1 MAHNRGGSRRV
12 PSCRGSHG
20 APTAGATRSIPTIGP
35 VTALILAH
43 GADGLAGD
51 GVPSALLYGI
61 VVAGSLVV
69 ALGLRARGP
78 RLLGGPAVP
87 PLSIDG
93 AEGSPWPGDGRA
105 VHVVGGAV
113 GVVGLVAL
121 LVVGWAGSDL
131 SGLNP
136 LPSTLVLLWWAVPVL
151 ALLLGDW
158 WRLVDPFDA
167 IAGGIDR
174 LRGRTPAIPAVRT
187 TEPTAAPEETFEAGD
202 WWLPAALLATF
213 AWMVT
218 CWLEGQEPRNMAI
231 WLTGLTALMVGG
243 AIVGG
248 RGWVR
253 RSSPMAVLAGAL
265 GAAAPVDWS
274 SGRPRFRSPL
284 AGLAGR
290 AGGRRTAGVVL
301 VLLGTAFWEAVSG
314 TQWWAD
320 LVGSSGSG
328 GTGAALAWSTAGLA
342 WCILL
347 AGAAW
352 VGAGALAEA
361 VATRSGAPTLDEPFA
376 GDAVVALAPFA
387 AVALTAH
394 QLETLL
400 VTAQDVLFFYA
411 ADPLAEGWDLTGT
424 RDWLADEQLLSPAVL
439 AWIRFAL
446 VLVGLGLL
454 LVGGWDRLA
463 ARVGK
468 AVVTAGWVLAGFT
481 AAAGSLALWLL
492 LGA

>member
-1 MAHNRGGSRRV
+1 GWG
-12 PSCRGSHG
+12 
-20 APTAGATRSIPTIGP
+20 
-35 VTALILAH
+35 
-43 GADGLAGD
+43 
-51 GVPSALLYGI
+51 
-61 VVAGSLVV
+61 
-69 ALGLRARGP
+69 
-78 RLLGGPAVP
+78 
-87 PLSIDG
+87 
-93 AEGSPWPGDGRA
+93 
-105 VHVVGGAV
+105 GGA
-113 GVVGLVAL
+113 
-121 LVVGWAGSDL
+121 SDL

-136 LPSTLVLLWWAVPVL
+136 LPSTLVLVWWTVPVL

-158 WRLVDPFDA
+158 WRLVDPFGA
-167 IAGGIDR
+167 IAEGVER
-174 LRGRTPAIPAVRT
+174 LRPRAVAPADPDDEV
-187 TEPTAAPEETFEAGD
+187 FEAGD
-202 WWLPAALLATF
+202 WWVPAALLASF

-218 CWLEGQEPRNMAI
+218 CWLDGQQPRNMAL
-231 WLTGLTALMVGG
+231 WLSGLTAVMVVG
-243 AIVGG
+243 AVLGG
-248 RGWVR
+248 RAWVR
-253 RSSPMAVLAGAL
+253 RSSPLAVLTGAL
-265 GAAAPVDWS
+265 AAASPVDWA

-290 AGGRRTAGVVL
+290 AGGRRTAAVVL

-320 LVGSSGSG
+320 LVGRG
-328 GTGAALAWSTAGLA
+328 GTGGTGSALVWSTAGLA
-342 WCILL
+342 WCVLL

-361 VATRSGAPTLDEPFA
+361 VATRAGAPTLDEPLS
-376 GDAVVALAPFA
+376 GDMVVALAPLA

-394 QLETLL
+394 QLSTLL

-424 RDWLADEQLLSPAVL
+424 RDWTLNEQVLSPVVL
-439 AWIRFAL
+439 AWTRFGLLA
-446 VLVGLGLL
+446 VGLGLL

-463 ARVGK
+463 ARIGK

>member
-1 MAHNRGGSRRV
+1 
-12 PSCRGSHG
+12 
-20 APTAGATRSIPTIGP
+20 
-35 VTALILAH
+35 VTPLILAH

-61 VVAGSLVV
+61 VGAGALVG
-69 ALGLRARGP
+69 ALGLRARGT

-93 AEGSPWPGDGRA
+93 AEGAPWPGDGHRS
-105 VHVVGGAV
+105 VLRTVGGVV
-113 GVVGLVAL
+113 GVVALVAL

-151 ALLLGDW
+151 TLLLGDW
-158 WRLVDPFDA
+158 WRLVDPFDP
-167 IAGGIDR
+167 IAAGIER
-174 LRGRTPAIPAVRT
+174 LRPRR
-187 TEPTAAPEETFEAGD
+187 EAATGPDDEVFEAGD
-202 WWLPAALLATF
+202 WWVPAALLASF

-218 CWLEGQEPRNMAI
+218 CWLDGQQPRNMVL
-231 WLTGLTALMVGG
+231 WLTGLTGLMVVG
-243 AIVGG
+243 ALLGG
-248 RGWVR
+248 RAWVR
-253 RSSPMAVLAGAL
+253 RSSPLAVLTGAL

-274 SGRPRFRSPL
+274 SGRPRLRSPL
-284 AGLAGR
+284 VGLAGR
-290 AGGRRTAGVVL
+290 AGGRRTAAVVL

-320 LVGSSGSG
+320 LVGSSGTG
-328 GTGAALAWSTAGLA
+328 GTGAALVWSTAGLA
-342 WCILL
+342 WCVLL

-352 VGAGALAEA
+352 IGAGALAEA
-361 VATRSGAPTLDEPFA
+361 VATRAGAPTLDEPFA
-376 GDAVVALAPFA
+376 GDAVVALAPLA

-400 VTAQDVLFFYA
+400 VTAQDVLFFYG

-424 RDWLADEQLLSPAVL
+424 RDWAVNEQVLSPVVL
-439 AWIRFAL
+439 AWTRFGL
-446 VLVGLGLL
+446 VLAGLGLL
-454 LVGGWDRLA
+454 LTGAWDRLA

-468 AVVTAGWVLAGFT
+468 AVVTAGWVVAGFT
-481 AAAGSLALWLL
+481 AAVGALALWLL